1 MDEHVI
7 EVKDLYVSYD
17 KKRFAVNGISFN
29 VNKGEVFG
37 FLGPNGAGKTTT
49 IRTLTSVIK
58 PKSGSVK
65 ILSMDI
71 MKHSITIKSK
81 IGVILQ
87 SSSLELSLNVEQNLY
102 LYGYMWNRSRKEIT
116 EKVNEL
122 IEKFELDEFR
132 KVQVSE
138 LSIGNRRK
146 LQIARELIHD
156 FEILFVDEPT
166 TGLDPVIRKKV
177 LDYFLELKRK
187 GKTIFF
193 TTHQLEDADYLCDT
207 VSIINK
213 GKIVINEKKDLLK
226 TRYKNRRKVEILFN
240 KYNERLFDYLK
251 GIDFIESIKSP
262 ENENSFYELII
273 NDPSKFMDLIN
284 SLLREGNELL
294 WLNIQEA
301 SLEDIYMDIF
311 GDRYDKDNKNVLQDN

>member
-58 PKSGSVK
+58 PTSGSVK

-177 LDYFLELKRK
+177 LDYFLELKRN

-207 VSIINK
+207 VAIINK

>member
-102 LYGYMWNRSRKEIT
+102 LYGYMWNKSRKEIT